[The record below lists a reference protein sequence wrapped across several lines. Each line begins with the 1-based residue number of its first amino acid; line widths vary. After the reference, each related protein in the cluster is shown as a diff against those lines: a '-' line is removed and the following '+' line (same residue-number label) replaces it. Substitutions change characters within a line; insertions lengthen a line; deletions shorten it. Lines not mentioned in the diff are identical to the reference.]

1 MRIVANESH
10 IKTRMKIGER
20 APFVGLLVLVAAA
33 VLLFVRQELM
43 WASMALVWVGFLVSL
58 VGSYLGER
66 YVGPLAYHKRVPELL
81 KGLDN
86 SYTLLLHKLPVPC
99 VLLESGGVTVFTVK
113 TQGGLVTY
121 QDGKWQHRQKMGFLR
136 RFAGQESLA
145 RPDQMAH
152 AEREIIEAAIAR
164 HLPEAVEVPV
174 KSLIL
179 FTHPEVTLEIDNDT
193 APVPAIRGV
202 EVKRWLR
209 KNAMRPQLAEE
220 ARTALEK
227 ALGVEPE
234 DAG

>member
-1 MRIVANESH
+1 
-10 IKTRMKIGER
+10 
-20 APFVGLLVLVAAA
+20 
-33 VLLFVRQELM
+33 
-43 WASMALVWVGFLVSL
+43 
-58 VGSYLGER
+58 
-66 YVGPLAYHKRVPELL
+66 
-81 KGLDN
+81 
-86 SYTLLLHKLPVPC
+86 
-99 VLLESGGVTVFTVK
+99 
-113 TQGGLVTY
+113 
-121 QDGKWQHRQKMGFLR
+121 
-136 RFAGQESLA
+136 
-145 RPDQMAH
+145 MAH
-152 AEREIIEAAIAR
+152 AEREIIEAAIAK

-174 KSLIL
+174 RSLIL